1 MGKEFVP
8 INFDILRQIHAVVVV
23 VVMAEDIKD
32 FSIFMKFRQ

>member
-8 INFDILRQIHAVVVV
+8 SNFDILRQSHAVMVVEEE
-23 VVMAEDIKD
+23 EDIKD

>member
-8 INFDILRQIHAVVVV
+8 SNFDILRQSHAVVVV